1 MATRKKK
8 IEAKSESVLTRQR
21 EGPMAIGIDLGDR
34 ISHYCILNGNG
45 DVLMEGRLQSTPA
58 AFRAQFA
65 CFPATL
71 VALEVGTHSRWV
83 SSLLAD
89 AGHEVVVANASQVHL
104 IHKSSRKTDK
114 VDARTLARLVRLDP
128 TLLSPVQH
136 RSDKAQANL
145 CLIRARQALVA
156 SRTQLINCVRGIV
169 KSFGERLPRCSSEG
183 FFGKTTALIPD
194 ILRPALDPLRK
205 QIAILSAQ
213 IQAYEKEILQIAD
226 KDFPETRAL
235 RTVPGV
241 GALTA
246 LTFVLTLEN
255 PSRFRKSRDVG
266 SYLGLV
272 PEQSQSGASA
282 PQLGISKAGDSYLR
296 KLLVGSAQ
304 YILGPLGPETELRRW
319 GCELSKRGGPNAKKR
334 AVVAVARKL
343 AVLLH
348 RLWVDQ
354 VEYQP
359 FRSTSAAQ
367 TAA

>member
-1 MATRKKK
+1 MATRKTK
-8 IEAKSESVLTRQR
+8 IEATSEAVLAHQH
-21 EGPMAIGIDLGDR
+21 EGPLSIGIDLGDR
-34 ISHYCILNGNG
+34 ISHYCILNGEG
-45 DVLMEGRLQSTPA
+45 EVLMEGRLQSTPA
-58 AFRAQFA
+58 AFNAQFA
-65 CFPATL
+65 SFPATL
-71 VALEVGTHSRWV
+71 IALEVGTHSRWV
-83 SSLLAD
+83 SSLLAK
-89 AGHEVVVANASQVHL
+89 AGHRVVVANASQVHL

-114 VDARTLARLVRLDP
+114 VDARTLAKLVRLDP

-183 FFGKTTALIPD
+183 FFGKTTDHIPE
-194 ILRPALDPLRK
+194 ILRPSLDPLRK

-213 IQAYEKEILQIAD
+213 IEAYEKQIIQVTD
-226 KDFPETRAL
+226 KEFPETQAL

-246 LTFVLTLEN
+246 LSFVLTLEDA
-255 PSRFRKSRDVG
+255 SRFRKSRDVG
-266 SYLGLV
+266 GYLGLT
-272 PEQSQSGASA
+272 PRQSQSGASA

-319 GCELSKRGGPNAKKR
+319 GCGLSKRGGPNAKKR

-343 AVLLH
+343 AVL
-348 RLWVDQ
+348 
-354 VEYQP
+354 
-359 FRSTSAAQ
+359 
-367 TAA
+367 

>member
-1 MATRKKK
+1 MAIRKKK
-8 IEAKSESVLTRQR
+8 NETNNQPVLTRQH
-21 EGPMAIGIDLGDR
+21 EGPLTIGIDLGDR
-34 ISHYCILNGNG
+34 VSHYCILTADG

-65 CFPATL
+65 SFPATL

-89 AGHEVVVANASQVHL
+89 IGHKVVVANASQVHL

-114 VDARTLARLVRLDP
+114 VDARTLAKLARLDR

-136 RSDKAQANL
+136 RTNKAQANL

-169 KSFGERLPRCSSEG
+169 KSFGERLPRCSSES

-194 ILRPALDPLRK
+194 ILRPALDPLQK

-213 IQAYEKEILQIAD
+213 IQAYEKQIVEIAD
-226 KDFPETRAL
+226 KHFPETRAL
-235 RTVPGV
+235 RSVPGV
-241 GALTA
+241 GAITA
-246 LTFVLTLEN
+246 LSFVLTLEE
-255 PSRFRKSRDVG
+255 PDRFRKSRDVG

-272 PEQSQSGASA
+272 PEQSQSGASS

-304 YILGPLGPETELRRW
+304 YILGPLGPDTGLRRW

-354 VEYQP
+354 AEDQP
-359 FRSTSAAQ
+359 FRSTAVEQ

>member
-1 MATRKKK
+1 MTARKNK
-8 IEAKSESVLTRQR
+8 IETNNESGLTHQH
-21 EGPMAIGIDLGDR
+21 EGPLTIGIDLGDR
-34 ISHYCILNGNG
+34 LSHYCILTRDG
-45 DVLMEGRLQSTPA
+45 DVLLEGRLQSTPA

-65 CFPATL
+65 SFPATL
-71 VALEVGTHSRWV
+71 IALEVGTHSRWV

-89 AGHEVVVANASQVHL
+89 MGHEVVVANASQVHL

-136 RSDKAQANL
+136 RSNEAQAHL

-169 KSFGERLPRCSSEG
+169 KSFGERLPRCSSES

-194 ILRPALDPLRK
+194 VLRPALDPLRK

-213 IQAYEKEILQIAD
+213 IQEYEKQILQVAD
-226 KDFPETRAL
+226 KRFPETQAL

-241 GALTA
+241 GPLTA
-246 LTFVLTLEN
+246 LSFVLTLED
-255 PSRFRKSRDVG
+255 SARFRKSRDVG

-282 PQLGISKAGDSYLR
+282 PQLGISKAGNGYLR

-304 YILGPLGPETELRRW
+304 YILGPLGPDTDLRRW
-319 GCELSKRGGPNAKKR
+319 GCELARRGGPNAKKR

-348 RLWVDQ
+348 RLWIDQ
-354 VEYQP
+354 AEYQP
-359 FRSTSAAQ
+359 FRSTSPTQ